1 MSHPALSFQDVSVRH
16 EPGDA
21 PAVAN
26 VSFSV
31 APGERIALL
40 GLNGSGKTTLLM
52 GAAGLVAHDGSILI
66 DGVEL
71 TRHTLAE
78 ARGKL
83 GFLFNVPEDQL
94 LFPRVIDDVAFGLLR
109 KGVSHSDATARAL
122 EALEGLG
129 ITHLAQSPP
138 HHLSHGQSQRVALA
152 GALVTS
158 PPVLLLDEPSA
169 ALDPP
174 SRRSLAK
181 LLSSLPA
188 AVVVAT
194 HDVPFARSVC
204 TRFVVLDQGRVLF
217 DGTDPTAVLKRWELA
232 AVRL

>member
-1 MSHPALSFQDVSVRH
+1 MAS
-16 EPGDA
+16 
-21 PAVAN
+21 

-31 APGERIALL
+31 ARRERIALL

-52 GAAGLVAHDGSILI
+52 SAAGLLAHDGTILV

-78 ARGKL
+78 VRGKL
-83 GFLFNVPEDQL
+83 GYLFNVPEDQL
-94 LFPRVIDDVAFGLLR
+94 LFPRVIDDVAFGLLQ
-109 KGVSHSDATARAL
+109 KGISHSEATTQAL
-122 EALEGLG
+122 EALGVLG
-129 ITHLAQSPP
+129 IAHLAQLPP

-152 GALVTS
+152 GALITS
-158 PPVLLLDEPSA
+158 PPLLLLDEPSA

-174 SRRSLAK
+174 ARRSLTR
-181 LLSSLPA
+181 LLNGLTA

-204 TRFVVLDQGRVLF
+204 TRFVVLEQGRVVF
-217 DGTDPTAVLKRWELA
+217 DGTDPTAVLERWERA
-232 AVRL
+232 TVRL